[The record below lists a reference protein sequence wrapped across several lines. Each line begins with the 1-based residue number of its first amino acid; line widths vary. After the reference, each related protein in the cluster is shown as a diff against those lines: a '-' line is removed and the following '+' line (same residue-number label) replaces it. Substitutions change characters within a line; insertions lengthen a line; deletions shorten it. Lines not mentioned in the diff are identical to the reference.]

1 MADTSAGFRYRY
13 RLCGGQPTIQK
24 FVAASAATYHK
35 GDLVTLSSGECEI
48 TATDDAAI
56 LGAVQETTVCD
67 GVATTG
73 TQIEVITDADAVY
86 GVYDANA
93 RLMGA
98 KLDVSGTTG
107 AMTVA
112 TDSNH
117 DLIVVAN
124 SAATEETLVMI
135 VHGAHWSNLQKT

>member
-1 MADTSAGFRYRY
+1 MADTSAGLRYRG
-13 RLCGGQPTIQK
+13 RLCGGPPNIQK

-35 GDLVTLSSGECEI
+35 GDLVSLASGECEI
-48 TATDDAAI
+48 GATDDKTF
-56 LGAVQETTVCD
+56 LGIVNETKVCD

-73 TQIEVITDADAVY
+73 TKIEVITDEDSIF

-98 KLDVSGTTG
+98 HLDISGATG

-112 TDSNH
+112 SDTNH
-117 DLIVVAN
+117 DLMVIAN
-124 SAATEETLVMI
+124 SSATEETTVTFS
-135 VHGAHWSNLQKT
+135 HGAHVLTVTVT